1 MLKQITQRLSS
12 AIEGITQKVVP
23 LATQRT
29 TSDGKTFPAIY
40 SGKGQYSEIS
50 PDNYAGLSYFR
61 INGRTRISDFTELKR
76 ACEEI
81 KQYDYPIRLVACIK
95 NELTGTDDG
104 FTSDALA
111 LTIIKALNGL
121 DGSLKQD
128 LSANF
133 TSVKC
138 VSYDTDVKDILT
150 EEYKGIDRLKNS
162 IPYEYSLVAI
172 DIEVQVIIGTECI
185 ELLCKTYC

>member
-12 AIEGITQKVVP
+12 AIEAITQRVVP

-61 INGRTRISDFTELKR
+61 INGKTRISDFTELKR
-76 ACEEI
+76 ACDEI

-111 LTIIKALNGL
+111 LTLIKALNGL

-133 TSVKC
+133 VSVKC
-138 VSYDTDVKDILT
+138 VSYDTDVKDILS

-162 IPYEYSLVAI
+162 IPYEYSLIAI
-172 DIEVQVIIGTECI
+172 DIEVQVVISTNCI

>member
-12 AIEGITQKVVP
+12 AIEVITQKVVP

-61 INGRTRISDFTELKR
+61 INGKTRISDFTELKR

-111 LTIIKALNGL
+111 LTLIKELNGL

-133 TSVKC
+133 VSVKC
-138 VSYDTDVKDILT
+138 VSYDTDVKDILS

-172 DIEVQVIIGTECI
+172 DIEVQVVISTNCI

>member
-12 AIEGITQKVVP
+12 AIEEITQKVVP

-61 INGRTRISDFTELKR
+61 INGKTRISDFTELKR

-111 LTIIKALNGL
+111 LTLIKELNGL

-138 VSYDTDVKDILT
+138 VSYDTDVKDILS

-162 IPYEYSLVAI
+162 IPYEYSLIAI
-172 DIEVQVIIGTECI
+172 DIEVQVVISTNCI

>member
-23 LATQRT
+23 LATQRN

-61 INGRTRISDFTELKR
+61 INGKTRISDFTELKR
-76 ACEEI
+76 ACEDI
-81 KQYDYPIRLVACIK
+81 KQYEYTLRLVTCIK
-95 NELTGTDDG
+95 NELTGTEDA

-111 LTIIKALNGL
+111 LSLIKELNGL
-121 DGSLKQD
+121 DGNLKQD

-133 TSVKC
+133 VNVKC
-138 VSYDTDVKDILT
+138 VSYDTDVKDILI
-150 EEYKGIDRLKNS
+150 EEYKGIERLKNS
-162 IPYEYSLVAI
+162 IPYEYSLIAI
-172 DIEVQVIIGTECI
+172 DIEVQVVISTECI

>member
-12 AIEGITQKVVP
+12 AIEGITQRVVP

-61 INGRTRISDFTELKR
+61 INGKTRISDFTELKR
-76 ACEEI
+76 SCDEI
-81 KQYDYPIRLVACIK
+81 KQYEYPIRLVACIK

-111 LTIIKALNGL
+111 LTLIKELNGL

-172 DIEVQVIIGTECI
+172 DIEVQVVISTNCI

>member
-162 IPYEYSLVAI
+162 IPYEYSLIAI
-172 DIEVQVIIGTECI
+172 DIEVQVVISTNCI

>member
-172 DIEVQVIIGTECI
+172 DIEVQVVISTNCI

>member
-1 MLKQITQRLSS
+1 MLKQITQSLSS

-162 IPYEYSLVAI
+162 IPYEYSLIAI
-172 DIEVQVIIGTECI
+172 DIEVQVVISTNCI

>member
-111 LTIIKALNGL
+111 LTLIKALNGL

-162 IPYEYSLVAI
+162 IPYEYSLIAI
-172 DIEVQVIIGTECI
+172 DIEVQVVISTNCI

>member
-12 AIEGITQKVVP
+12 AIEGITQRVVP

-29 TSDGKTFPAIY
+29 TSDGKIFPAIY

-61 INGRTRISDFTELKR
+61 INGKTRISDFTELKR

-138 VSYDTDVKDILT
+138 VSYDTDVKDILS

-162 IPYEYSLVAI
+162 IPYEYSLIAI
-172 DIEVQVIIGTECI
+172 DIEVQVVISTNCI

>member
-1 MLKQITQRLSS
+1 MLKQITQHLSS

-138 VSYDTDVKDILT
+138 VSYDTDVKDILS

-162 IPYEYSLVAI
+162 IPYEYSLIAI
-172 DIEVQVIIGTECI
+172 DIEVQVVISTNCI

>member
-1 MLKQITQRLSS
+1 MLKQLTQRLSS
-12 AIEGITQKVVP
+12 AIEGITQRVVP

-40 SGKGQYSEIS
+40 SGNGQYSEIS

-76 ACEEI
+76 ACDEI

-111 LTIIKALNGL
+111 LTLIKELNGL

-150 EEYKGIDRLKNS
+150 EEYKGMDRLKNS
-162 IPYEYSLVAI
+162 IPYEYSLIAI
-172 DIEVQVIIGTECI
+172 DIEVQVIISTDCI